1 MLPDREVESQ
11 GWPSKDLTRKNEKR
25 KKSFIKGFEKYIHSF
40 IKHLKRARKVGEKG
54 IHLRRL
60 NDQCKSS
67 LIKLGLIQ
75 TDIWTDRILYI
86 LALMSKSSVQM
97 SLCSPL

>member
-11 GWPSKDLTRKNEKR
+11 GWPSKDLTRKNKKR
-25 KKSFIKGFEKYIHSF
+25 KKKFSKGFRKVHSF

-60 NDQCKSS
+60 D
-67 LIKLGLIQ
+67 
-75 TDIWTDRILYI
+75 D
-86 LALMSKSSVQM
+86 
-97 SLCSPL
+97 